1 MKGLVYFAAFVMFV
15 LAIAQLGNALM
26 IILLAM
32 FSVAVMSLLVVS
44 IQEINRPPQNKKQRS

>member
-44 IQEINRPPQNKKQRS
+44 IQEINRPSQNKKQRS

>member
-15 LAIAQLGNALM
+15 LAIAQLGNALI